1 MNLKEGMKK
10 EKRLCLEKKIYP
22 EVSPR
27 MVFNYLI

>member
-1 MNLKEGMKK
+1 MNLKVDVKN

-27 MVFNYLI
+27 VVSDYLI